1 MSIKYA
7 MLGFL
12 SWMPMSGY
20 DIKKLFV
27 DSETLYWS
35 GNNNQ
40 IYKTLVEL
48 HEEELVTKE
57 VQYQEDHPPRKIYT
71 ITDKGRQVLKQ
82 WVLSEPELPQI
93 KGSFLVQLAWADQL
107 QTSELD
113 GLLGRYEG
121 EVQVEL
127 LMLRERQQRQPTAPN
142 RTERETYLWQMIT
155 ENRILFY
162 ENELNWVQQVRGRVN
177 SEQ

>member
-1 MSIKYA
+1 MSIKCA

-82 WVLSEPELPQI
+82 WVLSKPELPQI

-113 GLLGRYEG
+113 GLLRQYE
-121 EVQVEL
+121 EEAQVEL
-127 LMLRERQQRQPTAPN
+127 LMLRERQQRQPIAPN
-142 RTERETYLWQMIT
+142 RTERETYLWRMIT

-162 ENELNWVQQVRGRVN
+162 ENELNWVQQVRGKVN
-177 SEQ
+177 SE

>member
-1 MSIKYA
+1 MSIKHA

-113 GLLGRYEG
+113 GLLRQYEE

-127 LMLRERQQRQPTAPN
+127 LMLRERQQRQPIAPN

-162 ENELNWVQQVRGRVN
+162 ENELNWVRQVRGRVN